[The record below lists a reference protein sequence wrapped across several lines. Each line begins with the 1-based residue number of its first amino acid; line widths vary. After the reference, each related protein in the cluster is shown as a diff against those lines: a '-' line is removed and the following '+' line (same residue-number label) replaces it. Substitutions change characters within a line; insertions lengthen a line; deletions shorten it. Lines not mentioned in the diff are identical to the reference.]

1 MEKVKRIQELRR
13 SNAATAIKNK
23 KKYTRKQKYKNKFDN
38 QLKGCARI
46 LRTRSG
52 VSLRCEINHSTTRR
66 YPVENVSLFCYNS
79 NTNKKGK
86 LMGNL
91 ADEIATYE
99 VGCLYYEVCG
109 TSETFSQEEYDIYGD
124 DYVCPE
130 CQDSVAEYYSDSFP
144 MSLEYD
150 EAY

>member
-1 MEKVKRIQELRR
+1 MRLL
-13 SNAATAIKNK
+13 
-23 KKYTRKQKYKNKFDN
+23 
-38 QLKGCARI
+38 QLKTKRNIHENKNIKINLNSYAVIVHKYAGPT
-46 LRTRSG
+46 RTRACR
-52 VSLRCEINHSTTRR
+52 LRYDINHIKTRR
-66 YPVENVSLFCYNS
+66 NPVANVSLFCYNS

-99 VGCLYYEVCG
+99 VGCLYYEICG

-130 CQDSVAEYYSDSFP
+130 CQDSVSQFYLDSFP

>member
-1 MEKVKRIQELRR
+1 MHGP
-13 SNAATAIKNK
+13 APP
-23 KKYTRKQKYKNKFDN
+23 
-38 QLKGCARI
+38 
-46 LRTRSG
+46 RSG
-52 VSLRCEINHSTTRR
+52 VSLRYDINHIKTRR
-66 YPVENVSLFCYNS
+66 DTVENVSLFCYNS

-86 LMGNL
+86 IMGNL
-91 ADEIATYE
+91 ADEITTFE

-109 TSETFSQEEYDIYGD
+109 SSETFYSEEDYDMDGD

-130 CQDSVAEYYSDSFP
+130 CQDSVSQFYIDSFP